1 MITREQAFAD
11 AMAILSPE
19 QRLQAVEVFGA
30 GDSTRV
36 NE

>member
-1 MITREQAFAD
+1 MITRQQAFAD

-19 QRLQAVEVFGA
+19 QRLQAVEIFDA
-30 GDSTRV
+30 GE

>member
-19 QRLQAVEVFGA
+19 QRLQALKVFDA
-30 GDSTRV
+30 K
-36 NE
+36 